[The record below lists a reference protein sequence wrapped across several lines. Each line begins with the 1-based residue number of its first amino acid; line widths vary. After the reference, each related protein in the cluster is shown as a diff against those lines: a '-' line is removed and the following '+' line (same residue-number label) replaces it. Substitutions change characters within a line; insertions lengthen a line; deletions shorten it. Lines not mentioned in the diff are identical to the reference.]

1 MAQSTAM
8 IPMRPGRPRKNTDL
22 SLSDWTE
29 RERNAHVL
37 DWRQRADEFGLQA
50 GDETDEAPVLPSD
63 TLLQEDDPEAYEPH
77 DFRAI
82 DESGR
87 TKDELG
93 DEDED
98 EDEQEA
104 DDGQAQAAGTRED
117 LDLVRVY
124 LKHV

>member
-1 MAQSTAM
+1 M
-8 IPMRPGRPRKNTDL
+8 IPKRRGRPRKNADL
-22 SLSDWTE
+22 SLIDWTE
-29 RERNAHVL
+29 PERNAHVL
-37 DWRQRADEFGLQA
+37 DWRQRAHEFGLQP

-98 EDEQEA
+98 EEMSRKPMTGRPRRRA
-104 DDGQAQAAGTRED
+104 RARISTSCGST
-117 LDLVRVY
+117 
-124 LKHV
+124 